1 MVNYVYLEN
10 IQKEEII
17 MIKIIK
23 HGYMSQCKCD
33 SCKSILSFNR
43 REDMK
48 KVSVGEDL
56 IHFYITCPVCFNEIL
71 VGWKW
76 SNGSVFFP
84 SGNIVEE

>member
-1 MVNYVYLEN
+1 
-10 IQKEEII
+10 
-17 MIKIIK
+17 
-23 HGYMSQCKCD
+23 
-33 SCKSILSFNR
+33 
-43 REDMK
+43 MK

-84 SGNIVEE
+84 SDNIVEE